1 MSGLC
6 AQQRVPQLGVFLVL
20 GFSLVSAFWALFRA
34 ASAQPSGGLPHLL
47 QVDQQ
52 LDLLKLIPLKFNTLL
67 FAAHQRG
74 GTALHGIGQGGLLGS
89 KLGFACVQLGLGGI
103 QLRCASVSFC
113 SACANWRSA
122 SAFCS
127 L

>member
-1 MSGLC
+1 MLGKC
-6 AQQRVPQLGVFLVL
+6 VPQLGVFLVL
-20 GFSLVSAFWALFRA
+20 GLGLIQRLLGIV
-34 ASAQPSGGLPHLL
+34 QGGLGIAQQGVSHLF

-52 LDLLKLIPLKFNTLL
+52 LDLLKLILKFQHLL
-67 FAAHQRG
+67 FAAHQCG
-74 GTALHGIGQGGLLGS
+74 GTALHGIGQGGLLGG
-89 KLGFACVQLGLGGI
+89 KLASPASSWALAASSS
-103 QLRCASVSFC
+103 RCASVSFC

>member
-1 MSGLC
+1 MLGK
-6 AQQRVPQLGVFLVL
+6 RVPQLGVFLVL
-20 GFSLVSAFWALFRA
+20 GFSLVQRLLGIVQSGLGIAQQGVSHLF
-34 ASAQPSGGLPHLL
+34 

-52 LDLLKLIPLKFNTLL
+52 LDLLKLILKFQYLL

-74 GTALHGIGQGGLLGS
+74 GTALHGIGQGGLLDG
-89 KLGFACVQLGLGGI
+89 KLGFACVQLGLAASSS
-103 QLRCASVSFC
+103 RCASVSFC